1 MKSLP
6 VLRLLTL
13 LAGLAVAVPAAA
25 PAAPSEPRPRVL
37 AIELD
42 NDVNPVTADFLVG
55 ELERANDERY
65 DAVVILLDTPG
76 GLSSSMEEM
85 YKAELA
91 SDVPVIVYV
100 APEGAEA
107 TSAGVFVAQAADV
120 LAMAPAT
127 SIGSSTPI
135 GSGGQDLDEDLRK
148 KAVNKFASTL
158 RTLAER
164 HGRNGDWAE
173 EAVRSA
179 SNLTE
184 TQALEQNVIDLVA
197 PSLPVL
203 LERVDGERV
212 GGKALRTDGA
222 QVETSSMS
230 LWKQILDFLVDPN
243 VIALLLSIGTLGIIV
258 ELWNPGLIFPGTVGA
273 ISLILGLFG
282 LSVLPVSWAGLML
295 MLLAAIFFAAEA
307 FVVSHGAL
315 TVAGAVSFVFGALI
329 LFDPAGPAYQ
339 VSLPVALAIA
349 GTLAA
354 FMFFVVAK
362 LVEVRRKPVE
372 VGERTIVGAH
382 GVVGR
387 GGWVHANGELWHA
400 VAEDGGP
407 LREGD
412 HIVVTGVDGLTL
424 TVAREQAHAR
434 VT

>member
-6 VLRLLTL
+6 ALPLLML
-13 LAGLAVAVPAAA
+13 LAGLVLAVPAFAA
-25 PAAPSEPRPRVL
+25 EPRPRVL

-42 NDVNPVTADFLVG
+42 NDINPVTADFLVG
-55 ELERANDERY
+55 ELERANEDGYE
-65 DAVVILLDTPG
+65 AAVILLDTPG
-76 GLSSSMEEM
+76 GLSTSMEEM

-91 SDVPVIVYV
+91 SEVPVIVYV

-107 TSAGVFVAQAADV
+107 TSAGVFVAQAADI

-135 GSGGQDLDEDLRK
+135 TSGGEDLGEDLRK

-173 EAVRSA
+173 EAVREA

-184 TQALEQNVIDLVA
+184 TQALEQNVIDLIA
-197 PSLPVL
+197 PSLTEL
-203 LERVDGERV
+203 LEEVDGELV
-212 GGKALRTDGA
+212 DGEELRTADA
-222 QVETSSMS
+222 EVETSSMS

-258 ELWNPGLIFPGTVGA
+258 ELWNPGLVFPGTVGA

-282 LSVLPVSWAGLML
+282 LSVLPVSWAGLLL
-295 MLLAAIFFAAEA
+295 MLLAAVFFAAEA

-400 VAEDGGP
+400 VAEDGAP

-412 HIVVTGVDGLTL
+412 HVVVTSVDGLTL
-424 TVAREQAHAR
+424 TVAREQSHAP
-434 VT
+434 VA